1 MLEPHSP
8 VQHCTVQYCTALYC
22 TLLHIIALLPAR
34 DKCAHMYRVLT
45 NMLEVTCCAP
55 ISAAQR
61 DRRQNAEFTLLNS
74 SESCNKW

>member
-22 TLLHIIALLPAR
+22 TSPAHNCTSACTGQVCSHVPGVN
-34 DKCAHMYRVLT
+34 KF
-45 NMLEVTCCAP
+45 MLEVTCFAP
-55 ISAAQR
+55 ISTAQR

-74 SESCNKW
+74 SESCNN